1 MERIIKTLFVVL
13 IYCIV
18 WMLLEII
25 LYGQAENREVDN
37 IIMLLFAPTIYKAI
51 DKPKGEK
58 E

>member
-18 WMLLEII
+18 WILLETI
-25 LYGQAENREVDN
+25 LYGQAEYRTVDD
-37 IIMLLFAPTIYKAI
+37 IMIVLFAPMIFKAI

-58 E
+58 